1 MPAQYCN
8 HQYRLKTKPRAW
20 GESQRRRGRRWRKH
34 SVCMTN
40 ALAGGIPS
48 PQCRLRAENF
58 AALGRRKERERTNKE
73 HMVSVRLTEVERER
87 LQQLCTISGLPVSAV
102 LRQLISGVTIRQ
114 RPPKE
119 LHDLYAEINRIG
131 TNINQIARKANAGFA
146 TKDDMR
152 ELLFLMK
159 AIEQK
164 MAKVAEQ

>member
-1 MPAQYCN
+1 MP
-8 HQYRLKTKPRAW
+8 
-20 GESQRRRGRRWRKH
+20 GR
-34 SVCMTN
+34 T
-40 ALAGGIPS
+40 
-48 PQCRLRAENF
+48 
-58 AALGRRKERERTNKE
+58 
-73 HMVSVRLTEVERER
+73 HMISVRLTDAERR
-87 LQQLCTISGLPVSAV
+87 KLSQICAVSGLPVSAV

-131 TNINQIARKANAGFA
+131 KNINQIARKTNAGFA

>member
-1 MPAQYCN
+1 MPE
-8 HQYRLKTKPRAW
+8 KT
-20 GESQRRRGRRWRKH
+20 
-34 SVCMTN
+34 
-40 ALAGGIPS
+40 
-48 PQCRLRAENF
+48 
-58 AALGRRKERERTNKE
+58 
-73 HMVSVRLTEVERER
+73 HMVSVRLTDAERER
-87 LQQLCTISGLPVSAV
+87 LRQLCTISGLPVSAV

>member
-1 MPAQYCN
+1 MP
-8 HQYRLKTKPRAW
+8 P
-20 GESQRRRGRRWRKH
+20 
-34 SVCMTN
+34 
-40 ALAGGIPS
+40 AGGKF
-48 PQCRLRAENF
+48 CGKDR
-58 AALGRRKERERTNKE
+58 GKERERTNKE
-73 HMVSVRLTEVERER
+73 HMVSVRLNAAERETLR
-87 LQQLCTISGLPVSAV
+87 QFCAVSGLPVSAV